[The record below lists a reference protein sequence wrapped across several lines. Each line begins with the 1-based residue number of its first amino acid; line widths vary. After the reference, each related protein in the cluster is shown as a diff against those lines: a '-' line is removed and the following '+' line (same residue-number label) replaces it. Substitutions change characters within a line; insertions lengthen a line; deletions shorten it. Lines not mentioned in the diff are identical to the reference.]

1 MRTFL
6 SLRTACRPTPHHLQ
20 HLVVPGRPR
29 AMNISEEV
37 ASVWDRLGRALG
49 LEESVLSI
57 ISRDVPTNCELA
69 CEQMLQKWLSGRGHH
84 PVSWSTLITA
94 LSDIN
99 KQTLAEDL
107 LSALH

>member
-1 MRTFL
+1 M
-6 SLRTACRPTPHHLQ
+6 S
-20 HLVVPGRPR
+20 
-29 AMNISEEV
+29 IIEEV
-37 ASVWDRLGRALG
+37 AYVWDRLGRALG
-49 LEESVLSI
+49 LEESILSI

-69 CEQMLQKWLSGRGHH
+69 CERMLQKWLSGRGHH

-107 LSALH
+107 QSALH